1 MLWEYMSKWVDW
13 AYSAKP
19 LETEDL
25 LRIRVFNDKNHYMR
39 SCLVPTCVGVVG
51 ILLDMIQNRLCR
63 VLTLGDQDSGQ
74 GEGIP
79 SFSFFPGVVK
89 FSSPKWFSDKQF
101 GYIC

>member
-1 MLWEYMSKWVDW
+1 
-13 AYSAKP
+13 
-19 LETEDL
+19 
-25 LRIRVFNDKNHYMR
+25 MR

-79 SFSFFPGVVK
+79 SLSFFQGWSSLVCQNGSAINNLDI
-89 FSSPKWFSDKQF
+89 FSEL
-101 GYIC
+101 